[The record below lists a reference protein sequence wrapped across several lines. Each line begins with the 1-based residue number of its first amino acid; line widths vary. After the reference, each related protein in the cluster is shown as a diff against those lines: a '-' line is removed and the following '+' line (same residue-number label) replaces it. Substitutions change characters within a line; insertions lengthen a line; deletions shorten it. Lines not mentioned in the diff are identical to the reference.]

1 MAQTIFEQMKV
12 SLEESLA
19 TNKFLIAAV
28 EKLKKEIPDLG
39 PTLNNLSE
47 GIKSLEAFGRIASQ
61 VQNRLD
67 GIQAGI
73 TSINNMAVAMENLKG
88 EIQLISN
95 NYLSYKP
102 ILESIKQTAER
113 QEKAIIVLNQSIQ
126 QLGTLMGNILA
137 KLG

>member
-88 EIQLISN
+88 EIQLISKQ
-95 NYLSYKP
+95 LF
-102 ILESIKQTAER
+102 IL
-113 QEKAIIVLNQSIQ
+113 
-126 QLGTLMGNILA
+126 
-137 KLG
+137 